1 MAGPLS
7 VSPQSHEV
15 NEQTLADEGFSG
27 EEIARLRELKGM
39 YPYVEY
45 VDSRSEWH
53 RLRFVKWLYSQGEFK
68 Q

>member
-1 MAGPLS
+1 MAGSLS
-7 VSPQSHEV
+7 VPPQSPEV
-15 NEQTLADEGFSG
+15 TEQTLSEEGFDP
-27 EEIARLRELKGM
+27 EEIARLRELRDM

-68 Q
+68 R